1 MQEAELKIQDAGST
15 IGDLKDGSGNARD
28 IPDDGNC
35 RGQCG
40 YTPWCKDCK
49 TPETTQKK

>member
-1 MQEAELKIQDAGST
+1 MPIEPTENKDEKTKTDTDS
-15 IGDLKDGSGNARD
+15 DLE
-28 IPDDGNC
+28 NC

-49 TPETTQKK
+49 TPETFQKQGNDPKADG